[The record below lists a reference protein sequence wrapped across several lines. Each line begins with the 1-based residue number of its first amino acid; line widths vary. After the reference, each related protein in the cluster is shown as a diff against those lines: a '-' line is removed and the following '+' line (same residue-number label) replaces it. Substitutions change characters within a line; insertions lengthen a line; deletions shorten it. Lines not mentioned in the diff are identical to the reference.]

1 MSRLGLIVAF
11 LIVMGWVARFDGV
24 TYQFRRFDRLV
35 GVGGRAMRSRVCRA
49 VLAGVLVALATNAAT
64 ATANAA
70 TYGYDGSATACVGS
84 LASGVGPQQSSASP
98 GASTTPVANFVAT
111 NNLQAGE
118 GGSFGELSSRGVVG
132 DQITP
137 HHMPQAAAG
146 YTGYGEGGALA
157 MEQSEHVLTRTYGG
171 RGISTLK
178 TDADLS
184 FRQVLATDIAEV
196 RSIVG
201 SRYNGGLRAVIDYY
215 RENFPNLMAKG

>member
-111 NNLQAGE
+111 NTGPVSKGPIADVEPSSLTEQLTLDEARSGLGRQIMENLGDEPRLESCYGAGE
-118 GGSFGELSSRGVVG
+118 WVKMEWTHRA
-132 DQITP
+132 P
-137 HHMPQAAAG
+137 
-146 YTGYGEGGALA
+146 TGNVTV
-157 MEQSEHVLTRTYGG
+157 HWFRNLTTGQNVEF
-171 RGISTLK
+171 K
-178 TDADLS
+178 
-184 FRQVLATDIAEV
+184 F
-196 RSIVG
+196 
-201 SRYNGGLRAVIDYY
+201 
-215 RENFPNLMAKG
+215 K